1 MISDDHLLLSKVK
14 KMIPFTNQI
23 KIISKMVD
31 ENLVYEITS
40 GQIESIK
47 LNFYRDYTR
56 GINFGCGLGLALKS
70 SGYNFLMGINTED
83 PKIYGENFGYGQDF
97 TIQKTLMGQNRFYSY
112 AQ

>member
-1 MISDDHLLLSKVK
+1 M
-14 KMIPFTNQI
+14 

-70 SGYNFLMGINTED
+70 SGYNFLMGVNTED

-97 TIQKTLMGQNRFYSY
+97 IIQKTLMGQNRFYSY